1 MYRPTR
7 WTLLGLSV
15 AGMIGACAAG
25 AGVASAVGNPTIAAD
40 SFTLT
45 TPSFT
50 VTFTSCTGF
59 GSKTD
64 VSQALAPNGEVVA
77 QTPGATRY
85 DSVVCTRPATADMTL
100 ERWRQLV
107 ISNQA
112 GAQVNA
118 TLATYDAY
126 GNRTALWQLRDAMPS
141 ELQDTPNTNGGMT
154 EAVTLM
160 VVSQAR
166 QQL

>member
-1 MYRPTR
+1 M
-7 WTLLGLSV
+7 
-15 AGMIGACAAG
+15 
-25 AGVASAVGNPTIAAD
+25 
-40 SFTLT
+40 
-45 TPSFT
+45 
-50 VTFTSCTGF
+50 
-59 GSKTD
+59 
-64 VSQALAPNGEVVA
+64 
-77 QTPGATRY
+77 
-85 DSVVCTRPATADMTL
+85 CTRPATADMTL